1 MVSKFI
7 AVVTFVVLAVLII
20 NIFVSGNTNSLKSES
35 VRTGGTMINNYKEIE
50 KAGTVTTP

>member
-20 NIFVSGNTNSLKSES
+20 NIYVSGSTNSLKSES
-35 VRTGGTMINNYKEIE
+35 IRTGGTMINNYKEIE

>member
-20 NIFVSGNTNSLKSES
+20 NTYVSGNTNSLKSES
-35 VRTGGTMINNYKEIE
+35 TRVGNNMINNMKEIE
-50 KAGTVTTP
+50 KTGNVTRP